1 MGKLSLF
8 QIQYELENIIEQ
20 LENGEAT
27 DELLQALAISEQD
40 LVDKLESYKHV
51 IAAYDNDVA
60 ACKKEKDRV
69 NQVQKVKA
77 NAIERLKKLCLEAVL
92 AYGKTGKSGN
102 KVVDGATW
110 KMFTRTTQSV
120 NVKELLVADII
131 RNYINIVSEY
141 LSSTDTVESLDT
153 EYCANIVEKYIN
165 AEKEIARKHS
175 FTGEE
180 IKDVT
185 VTKEDIEC
193 TNVEIIVR
201 LPLSKLG
208 SIEHLE
214 LTRYIGQHPHVCEV
228 KADINKTLL
237 KEYMK
242 TISLNIAEVEESVS
256 LQIK

>member
-1 MGKLSLF
+1 MRKLSLF

-20 LENGEAT
+20 LESGEAT

-40 LVDKLESYKHV
+40 LVDKLESYKQV
-51 IAAYDNDVA
+51 IAAYDNDVN

-69 NQVQKVKA
+69 NQVQKVKT

-92 AYGKTGKSGN
+92 AYGKLGKSGN

-110 KMFTRTTQSV
+110 KMFTKSSSSV
-120 NVKELLVADII
+120 DVKELLVADII
-131 RNYINIVSEY
+131 KHYINIVCEY
-141 LSSTDTVESLDT
+141 LSSTDSVESLDT
-153 EYCANIVEKYIN
+153 EYCAAIVEKYIN
-165 AEKEIARKHS
+165 AEIANSSS
-175 FTGEE
+175 FTGEDR
-180 IKDVT
+180 KSVT
-185 VTKEDIEC
+185 IAKEDIEC
-193 TNVEIIVR
+193 TNVDITIS

-214 LTRYIGQHPHVCEV
+214 LTRYIGQHPHLCDV

-242 TISLNIAEVEESVS
+242 TVSLNIADIKESVS